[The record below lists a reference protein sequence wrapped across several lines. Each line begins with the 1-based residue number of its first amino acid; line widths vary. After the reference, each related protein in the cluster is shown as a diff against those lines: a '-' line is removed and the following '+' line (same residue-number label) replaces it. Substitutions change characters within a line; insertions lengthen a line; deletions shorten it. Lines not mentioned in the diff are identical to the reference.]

1 MSVYDEIYA
10 LAEPYWQT
18 RAGELHM
25 PLAYGYAQELLEAH
39 PHAEA
44 EIVLPA
50 ILLHDV
56 GYALVPDET
65 HHQGLADG
73 LNGWK
78 PDVTR
83 MHEELGAKLAG
94 EILEQVAYDPEK
106 VRRIQEIIDGHDT
119 RTEALS
125 LEDELVKDADKIW
138 RFSETATRICS
149 AWFHRE
155 PPEYLD
161 YVATRLDT
169 WFFTEEARRR
179 AEGLLSE
186 SRAVVATWR

>member
-39 PHAEA
+39 PDAEA

-83 MHEELGAKLAG
+83 MHEELGAELAG
-94 EILEQVAYDPEK
+94 EILQKVGYDPEK
-106 VRRIQEIIDGHDT
+106 IGRIQEIIDGHDT

-149 AWFHRE
+149 TWFDRE

-161 YVATRLDT
+161 YVATRLDA
-169 WFFTEEARRR
+169 WFFTEEARQR
-179 AEGLLSE
+179 AEGLLNE